1 MGTTLLNNHEN
12 RYIKRLDTAM
22 LPWLPESEF
31 AQLDGE
37 SRAWYNSLPASLQFT
52 PTAMYIRKETSQLGA
67 LFSLHYMYH
76 QTMCDLYRIS
86 APRLYKLRHTF
97 NFPPQQNGFLT
108 HLQTELFVHARSLAS
123 ITAEAMRHG
132 PHALADS
139 WIPTIAYDGCRV
151 MLFYLTQI
159 LDPFAEQTRALISET
174 VPLVQANIKALKY
187 MQSMYSVAELL
198 ANAAERMLEKVGLGP
213 DATPSGQ
220 SIVPDEPYPNND
232 HDGNERS
239 APGTPVQSAPDY
251 VLNPLSIYRMARKA
265 IPEKHAPEKQ
275 PNATSPSTSNASR
288 STLQRRATLQHVPL
302 DGVSAQNE
310 EGNATPNDPW
320 NTAGSGFDDLLA
332 LFNSDPSGWTW
343 QPSDTAMGSQNE
355 SIGLPPWEPTYVDQQ
370 LDAWLP
376 MFSGQTQPYG
386 FQ

>member
-1 MGTTLLNNHEN
+1 
-12 RYIKRLDTAM
+12 M

-67 LFSLHYMYH
+67 LFLLHYMYH

-97 NFPPQQNGFLT
+97 NFPPQQTGFLT
-108 HLQTELFVHARSLAS
+108 HLQYELFVHARNLAS
-123 ITAEAMRHG
+123 ITAEASRHG
-132 PHALADS
+132 SHALADS

-151 MLFYLTQI
+151 MLFYLTQV
-159 LDPFAEQTRALISET
+159 LDPFAAQTKALLSE
-174 VPLVQANIKALKY
+174 VKPLVQTNIKALRY

-198 ANAAERMLEKVGLGP
+198 ANAAERMLEKVSSGP
-213 DATPSGQ
+213 EATPSGQ
-220 SIVPDEPYPNND
+220 SVVPDQPYPE
-232 HDGNERS
+232 NEGDTNETS

-251 VLNPLSIYRMARKA
+251 VLNPLSIYRMARKG

-275 PNATSPSTSNASR
+275 PNASSPTTSSASQ
-288 STLQRRATLQHVPL
+288 STLQRRAITQHVPV
-302 DGVSAQNE
+302 DSIATTNEYPIPQADASWTVS
-310 EGNATPNDPW
+310 DPS
-320 NTAGSGFDDLLA
+320 NFDDLLS
-332 LFNSDPSGWTW
+332 LFTSDPYGWAW

-355 SIGLPPWEPTYVDQQ
+355 SNGLPPWEPTYVDQQ

-376 MFSGQTQPYG
+376 MFSGHAQPYG
-386 FQ
+386 F

>member
-1 MGTTLLNNHEN
+1 
-12 RYIKRLDTAM
+12 M

-37 SRAWYNSLPASLQFT
+37 SRAWYNALPESLQFT

-67 LFSLHYMYH
+67 LFLLHYMYH

-86 APRLYKLRHTF
+86 APRLYKLRHFF
-97 NFPPQQNGFLT
+97 NFPSQQAGFLT

-123 ITAEAMRHG
+123 VTAEAARHG
-132 PHALADS
+132 AHALADS
-139 WIPTIAYDGCRV
+139 WIPTISYDGCRV

-159 LDPFAEQTRALISET
+159 LDPFAEQTKALLSEIK
-174 VPLVQANIKALKY
+174 PLVQANIKALRY

-198 ANAAERMLEKVGLGP
+198 ANAAERMLEKVLAGP
-213 DATPSGQ
+213 EATPSGQ
-220 SIVPDEPYPNND
+220 SVVPDQPYPENETD
-232 HDGNERS
+232 ANERS

-275 PNATSPSTSNASR
+275 PNASSPTTSSVSQN
-288 STLQRRATLQHVPL
+288 TLQRRETLQHVPSA
-302 DGVSAQNE
+302 GVRVGTEHNAPAQPDSNWL
-310 EGNATPNDPW
+310 AADQT
-320 NTAGSGFDDLLA
+320 GFDDLLS
-332 LFNSDPSGWTW
+332 LFTSDPSGWTW
-343 QPSDTAMGSQNE
+343 QPSDTAMASQNE
-355 SIGLPPWEPTYVDQQ
+355 SNGLPPWEPTYVDQQ

-386 FQ
+386 F